1 MIGEKETVLRWLQ
14 EQPAGRYECNKAKRK
29 RTLTQN
35 SYYWALLSELAGA
48 LGLSNDELHFQLL
61 KRYSTPEVVAV
72 LESVD
77 IRNYLRYAEEVN
89 RDHKWHWRQD
99 ENGRREYYHVDTV
112 YYRVYKPSSEMDTKE
127 FKRLLDGL
135 ISECQ
140 EVGIETLSA
149 EQYALLKE
157 GKQ

>member
-14 EQPAGRYECNKAKRK
+14 DQPAGRYECNKAKRK

-61 KRYSTPEVVAV
+61 KRYSTPQPFVTFKN
-72 LESVD
+72 VD
-77 IRNYLRYAEEVN
+77 VSKFMRYYEKRAENDRCISYLFY
-89 RDHKWHWRQD
+89 
-99 ENGRREYYHVDTV
+99 T
-112 YYRVYKPSSEMDTKE
+112 PSSEMDTKE

-140 EVGIETLSA
+140 EVGINTLNA
-149 EQYALLKE
+149 DEIALLKE

>member
-14 EQPAGRYECNKAKRK
+14 DQPAGRYECNKAKRK

-61 KRYSTPEVVAV
+61 KRYSTPQPFATFDN
-72 LESVD
+72 VD
-77 IRNYLRYAEEVN
+77 VSKFMRYYERRNQDGNVIYYLFY
-89 RDHKWHWRQD
+89 
-99 ENGRREYYHVDTV
+99 T
-112 YYRVYKPSSEMDTKE
+112 PSSEMDTKE

-140 EVGIETLSA
+140 EVGIETLNA
-149 EQYALLKE
+149 HELALLKE
-157 GKQ
+157 GK

>member
-14 EQPAGRYECNKAKRK
+14 DQPAGRYECNKAKRK

-48 LGLSNDELHFQLL
+48 LGLSNDELHFSLL
-61 KRYSTPEVVAV
+61 KRYSTPQPFVTFKN
-72 LESVD
+72 VD
-77 IRNYLRYAEEVN
+77 VSKFMRYYEKRAENDRCISYLFY
-89 RDHKWHWRQD
+89 
-99 ENGRREYYHVDTV
+99 T
-112 YYRVYKPSSEMDTKE
+112 PSSEMDTKE

-140 EVGIETLSA
+140 EVGINTLSA
-149 EQYALLKE
+149 EELALLKE

>member
-14 EQPAGRYECNKAKRK
+14 DQPAGRYECNKAKRK

-61 KRYSTPEVVAV
+61 KRYSTPQPFAT
-72 LESVD
+72 LE
-77 IRNYLRYAEEVN
+77 
-89 RDHKWHWRQD
+89 
-99 ENGRREYYHVDTV
+99 HVDVSKFMRYYEKRNQVDKTV
-112 YYRVYKPSSEMDTKE
+112 YYLFYTPSSEMSTTE

-140 EVGIETLSA
+140 EVGINTLSA
-149 EQYALLKE
+149 EELALLKE

>member
-14 EQPAGRYECNKAKRK
+14 DQPAGRYECNKAKRK

-61 KRYSTPEVVAV
+61 KRYSTPQPFVTFKN
-72 LESVD
+72 VD
-77 IRNYLRYAEEVN
+77 VSKFMRYYEKRAENDRCISYLFY
-89 RDHKWHWRQD
+89 
-99 ENGRREYYHVDTV
+99 T
-112 YYRVYKPSSEMDTKE
+112 PSSEMDTKE

-140 EVGIETLSA
+140 EVGIETLNA

-157 GKQ
+157 GK

>member
-61 KRYSTPEVVAV
+61 KRYSTPQPFVTFKQ
-72 LESVD
+72 VD
-77 IRNYLRYAEEVN
+77 VSKFMRYYEKRAENDRCISYLFY
-89 RDHKWHWRQD
+89 
-99 ENGRREYYHVDTV
+99 T
-112 YYRVYKPSSEMDTKE
+112 PSSEMDTKE

-140 EVGIETLSA
+140 EVGIETLNA

>member
-61 KRYSTPEVVAV
+61 KRYSTPQPFVTFKN
-72 LESVD
+72 VD
-77 IRNYLRYAEEVN
+77 VSKFMRYYEKRAENDRCISYLFY
-89 RDHKWHWRQD
+89 
-99 ENGRREYYHVDTV
+99 T
-112 YYRVYKPSSEMDTKE
+112 PSSEMDTKE

-140 EVGIETLSA
+140 EVGIETLNA

-157 GKQ
+157 GK

>member
-14 EQPAGRYECNKAKRK
+14 DQPAGRYECNKAKRK

-61 KRYSTPEVVAV
+61 KRYSTPQPFVTFKN
-72 LESVD
+72 VD
-77 IRNYLRYAEEVN
+77 VSKFMRYYEKRAENDRCISYLFY
-89 RDHKWHWRQD
+89 
-99 ENGRREYYHVDTV
+99 T
-112 YYRVYKPSSEMDTKE
+112 PSSEMDTKE

-140 EVGIETLSA
+140 EVGIDTLTPVEVA
-149 EQYALLKE
+149 RMKE
-157 GKQ
+157 A

>member
-61 KRYSTPEVVAV
+61 KRYSTPQPFVTFKN
-72 LESVD
+72 VD
-77 IRNYLRYAEEVN
+77 VSKFMRYYEKRAENDRCISYLFY
-89 RDHKWHWRQD
+89 
-99 ENGRREYYHVDTV
+99 T
-112 YYRVYKPSSEMDTKE
+112 PSSEMDTKE

-140 EVGIETLSA
+140 EIGIDTLTPDEVA
-149 EQYALLKE
+149 RLKE
-157 GKQ
+157 G

>member
-14 EQPAGRYECNKAKRK
+14 DQPAGRYECNKAKRK

-61 KRYSTPEVVAV
+61 KRYSTPQPFVTFKN
-72 LESVD
+72 VD
-77 IRNYLRYAEEVN
+77 VSKFMRYYEKRAENDRCISYLFY
-89 RDHKWHWRQD
+89 
-99 ENGRREYYHVDTV
+99 T
-112 YYRVYKPSSEMDTKE
+112 PSSEMDTKE

-140 EVGIETLSA
+140 EVGINTLSA
-149 EQYALLKE
+149 EEIALLKE
-157 GKQ
+157 GTK

>member
-14 EQPAGRYECNKAKRK
+14 DQPEGRYECNKAKRK

-61 KRYSTPEVVAV
+61 KRYSTPQPFVTFKN
-72 LESVD
+72 VD
-77 IRNYLRYAEEVN
+77 VSKFMRYYEKRAENDRCISYLFY
-89 RDHKWHWRQD
+89 
-99 ENGRREYYHVDTV
+99 T
-112 YYRVYKPSSEMDTKE
+112 PSSEMDTKE

-140 EVGIETLSA
+140 EVGIETLNA

>member
-1 MIGEKETVLRWLQ
+1 MIGEKEIVLRWLQ
-14 EQPAGRYECNKAKRK
+14 DQPAGRYECNKAKRK

-61 KRYSTPEVVAV
+61 KRYSTPQPFATFDN
-72 LESVD
+72 VD
-77 IRNYLRYAEEVN
+77 VSKFMRYYEKRNQDGNVIYYLFY
-89 RDHKWHWRQD
+89 
-99 ENGRREYYHVDTV
+99 T
-112 YYRVYKPSSEMDTKE
+112 PSSEMDTKE

-140 EVGIETLSA
+140 EIGIDTLTPA
-149 EQYALLKE
+149 EVARMKE
-157 GKQ
+157 V

>member
-14 EQPAGRYECNKAKRK
+14 DQPAGRYECNKAKRK

-61 KRYSTPEVVAV
+61 KRYSTPQPFVTFKN
-72 LESVD
+72 VD
-77 IRNYLRYAEEVN
+77 VSKFMRYYEKRAENDRCISYLFY
-89 RDHKWHWRQD
+89 
-99 ENGRREYYHVDTV
+99 T
-112 YYRVYKPSSEMDTKE
+112 PSSEMDTKE

-140 EVGIETLSA
+140 EVGINTLNA
-149 EQYALLKE
+149 DELALLKE

>member
-14 EQPAGRYECNKAKRK
+14 DQPAGRYECNKAKRK

-61 KRYSTPEVVAV
+61 KRYSTPQPFVTFKN
-72 LESVD
+72 VD
-77 IRNYLRYAEEVN
+77 VSKFMRYYEKRAENDRCISYLFY
-89 RDHKWHWRQD
+89 
-99 ENGRREYYHVDTV
+99 T
-112 YYRVYKPSSEMDTKE
+112 PSSEMDTKE

-140 EVGIETLSA
+140 EVGINTLNA
-149 EQYALLKE
+149 DELALLKE
-157 GKQ
+157 GK

>member
-14 EQPAGRYECNKAKRK
+14 DQPAGRYECNKAKRK

-61 KRYSTPEVVAV
+61 KRYSTPQPFVTFKN
-72 LESVD
+72 VD
-77 IRNYLRYAEEVN
+77 VSKFMRYYEKRAENDRCISYLFY
-89 RDHKWHWRQD
+89 
-99 ENGRREYYHVDTV
+99 T
-112 YYRVYKPSSEMDTKE
+112 PSSEMDTKE

-140 EVGIETLSA
+140 EVGINTMNADEL
-149 EQYALLKE
+149 ALLKE

>member
-14 EQPAGRYECNKAKRK
+14 DQPAGRYECNKAKRK

-61 KRYSTPEVVAV
+61 KRYSTPQPFATFDN
-72 LESVD
+72 VD
-77 IRNYLRYAEEVN
+77 VSKFMRYYERRNQDGNVIYYLFY
-89 RDHKWHWRQD
+89 
-99 ENGRREYYHVDTV
+99 T
-112 YYRVYKPSSEMDTKE
+112 PSSEMDTKE

-140 EVGIETLSA
+140 EIGIDTLTQA
-149 EQYALLKE
+149 EVARLKE
-157 GKQ
+157 G

>member
-14 EQPAGRYECNKAKRK
+14 DQPAGRYECNKAKRK

-61 KRYSTPEVVAV
+61 KRYSTPQPFAT
-72 LESVD
+72 LE
-77 IRNYLRYAEEVN
+77 
-89 RDHKWHWRQD
+89 
-99 ENGRREYYHVDTV
+99 HVDVSKFMRYYEKRNQVDKTV
-112 YYRVYKPSSEMDTKE
+112 YYLFYTPSSEMDTKE

-140 EVGIETLSA
+140 ELGIETLNA

-157 GKQ
+157 GK

>member
-14 EQPAGRYECNKAKRK
+14 DQPAGRYECNKAKRK

-61 KRYSTPEVVAV
+61 KRYSTPQPFVTFKN
-72 LESVD
+72 VD
-77 IRNYLRYAEEVN
+77 VSKFMRYYEKRAENDRCISYLFY
-89 RDHKWHWRQD
+89 
-99 ENGRREYYHVDTV
+99 T
-112 YYRVYKPSSEMDTKE
+112 PSSEMDTKE

-140 EVGIETLSA
+140 EVGIETLNA
-149 EQYALLKE
+149 EQYALMKE

>member
-14 EQPAGRYECNKAKRK
+14 DQPAGRYECNKAKRK

-61 KRYSTPEVVAV
+61 KRYSTPQPFVTFKN
-72 LESVD
+72 VD
-77 IRNYLRYAEEVN
+77 VSKFMRYYEKRAENDRCISYLSY
-89 RDHKWHWRQD
+89 
-99 ENGRREYYHVDTV
+99 T
-112 YYRVYKPSSEMDTKE
+112 PSSEMDTKE

-140 EVGIETLSA
+140 EVGINTMSA
-149 EQYALLKE
+149 EEIALLKE

>member
-14 EQPAGRYECNKAKRK
+14 DQPAGRYECNKAKRK

-61 KRYSTPEVVAV
+61 KRYSTPQPFVTFKN
-72 LESVD
+72 VD
-77 IRNYLRYAEEVN
+77 VSKFMRYYEKRAENDRCISYLFY
-89 RDHKWHWRQD
+89 
-99 ENGRREYYHVDTV
+99 T
-112 YYRVYKPSSEMDTKE
+112 PSSEMSTKE

-140 EVGIETLSA
+140 EVGINTLSA
-149 EQYALLKE
+149 DELALLKE

>member
-14 EQPAGRYECNKAKRK
+14 DQPAGRYECNKAKRK

-61 KRYSTPEVVAV
+61 KRYSTPQPFVTFKN
-72 LESVD
+72 VD
-77 IRNYLRYAEEVN
+77 VSKFMRYYEKRAENDRCISYLFY
-89 RDHKWHWRQD
+89 
-99 ENGRREYYHVDTV
+99 T
-112 YYRVYKPSSEMDTKE
+112 PSSEMDTKE

-140 EVGIETLSA
+140 EVGIETLNA

>member
-1 MIGEKETVLRWLQ
+1 MTGEKETVLRWLQ
-14 EQPAGRYECNKAKRK
+14 DQPAGRYECNKAKRK

-61 KRYSTPEVVAV
+61 KRYSTPQPFATFDN
-72 LESVD
+72 VD
-77 IRNYLRYAEEVN
+77 VSKFMRYYERRNQDGNVIYYLFY
-89 RDHKWHWRQD
+89 
-99 ENGRREYYHVDTV
+99 T
-112 YYRVYKPSSEMDTKE
+112 PSSEMDTKE

-140 EVGIETLSA
+140 EIGIDTLTPA
-149 EQYALLKE
+149 EVARLKE
-157 GKQ
+157 G

>member
-14 EQPAGRYECNKAKRK
+14 DQPAGRYECNKAKKK

-61 KRYSTPEVVAV
+61 KRYSTPQPFAT
-72 LESVD
+72 LE
-77 IRNYLRYAEEVN
+77 
-89 RDHKWHWRQD
+89 
-99 ENGRREYYHVDTV
+99 HVDVSKFMRYYEKQNQVDKTV
-112 YYRVYKPSSEMDTKE
+112 YYLFYTPSSEMSTTE

-140 EVGIETLSA
+140 EVGIETLNA

>member
-14 EQPAGRYECNKAKRK
+14 DQPAGRYECNKAKKK

-61 KRYSTPEVVAV
+61 KRYSTPQPFATFDN
-72 LESVD
+72 VD
-77 IRNYLRYAEEVN
+77 VSKFMRYYERRNQDGNVIYYLFY
-89 RDHKWHWRQD
+89 
-99 ENGRREYYHVDTV
+99 T
-112 YYRVYKPSSEMDTKE
+112 PSSEMDTKE

-140 EVGIETLSA
+140 EIGIDTLTPA
-149 EQYALLKE
+149 EVARLKE
-157 GKQ
+157 G

>member
-14 EQPAGRYECNKAKRK
+14 DQPAGRYECNKAKRK

-61 KRYSTPEVVAV
+61 KRYSTPQPFVTFKN
-72 LESVD
+72 VD
-77 IRNYLRYAEEVN
+77 VSKFMRYYEKRAENDRCISYLFY
-89 RDHKWHWRQD
+89 
-99 ENGRREYYHVDTV
+99 T
-112 YYRVYKPSSEMDTKE
+112 PSSEMDTKE

-135 ISECQ
+135 ISECN
-140 EVGIETLSA
+140 EVGINTLNA
-149 EQYALLKE
+149 EELALLKE
-157 GKQ
+157 GK

>member
-14 EQPAGRYECNKAKRK
+14 DQPAGRYECNKAKRK

-61 KRYSTPEVVAV
+61 KRYSTPQPFATFDN
-72 LESVD
+72 VD
-77 IRNYLRYAEEVN
+77 VSKFMRYYERRNQDGNVIYYLFY
-89 RDHKWHWRQD
+89 
-99 ENGRREYYHVDTV
+99 T
-112 YYRVYKPSSEMDTKE
+112 PSSEMDTKE

-140 EVGIETLSA
+140 EIGIDTLTPA
-149 EQYALLKE
+149 EVARMKE
-157 GKQ
+157 G

>member
-14 EQPAGRYECNKAKRK
+14 DQPAGRYECNKAKRK

-61 KRYSTPEVVAV
+61 KRYSTPQPFVTFKN
-72 LESVD
+72 VD
-77 IRNYLRYAEEVN
+77 VSKFMRYYEKRAENDRCISYLFY
-89 RDHKWHWRQD
+89 
-99 ENGRREYYHVDTV
+99 T
-112 YYRVYKPSSEMDTKE
+112 PSSEMDTKE

-140 EVGIETLSA
+140 EVGINTLNA
-149 EQYALLKE
+149 EEVALLKE

>member
-14 EQPAGRYECNKAKRK
+14 DQPAGRYECNKAKRK

-61 KRYSTPEVVAV
+61 KRYSTPQPFVTFKN
-72 LESVD
+72 VD
-77 IRNYLRYAEEVN
+77 VSKFMRYYEKRAENDRCISYLFY
-89 RDHKWHWRQD
+89 
-99 ENGRREYYHVDTV
+99 T
-112 YYRVYKPSSEMDTKE
+112 PSSEMDTKE

-140 EVGIETLSA
+140 EVGIETLNA
-149 EQYALLKE
+149 EELALLKE
-157 GKQ
+157 GK

>member
-1 MIGEKETVLRWLQ
+1 MTGEKETVLRWLQ
-14 EQPAGRYECNKAKRK
+14 DQPAGRYECNKAKRK

-61 KRYSTPEVVAV
+61 KRYSTPQPFATFDN
-72 LESVD
+72 VD
-77 IRNYLRYAEEVN
+77 VSKFMRYYEKRNTDGNVIYYLFY
-89 RDHKWHWRQD
+89 
-99 ENGRREYYHVDTV
+99 T
-112 YYRVYKPSSEMDTKE
+112 PSSEMDTKE

-140 EVGIETLSA
+140 EVGINTMSA
-149 EQYALLKE
+149 EEIALLKE

>member
-14 EQPAGRYECNKAKRK
+14 DQPAGRYECNKAKRK

-61 KRYSTPEVVAV
+61 KRYSTPQPFAT
-72 LESVD
+72 LE
-77 IRNYLRYAEEVN
+77 
-89 RDHKWHWRQD
+89 
-99 ENGRREYYHVDTV
+99 HVDVSKFMRYYEKRNQVDKTV
-112 YYRVYKPSSEMDTKE
+112 YYLFYTPSSEMDTRE

-140 EVGIETLSA
+140 EVGIETLNA

-157 GKQ
+157 GK

>member
-14 EQPAGRYECNKAKRK
+14 DQPAGRYECNKAKRK

-61 KRYSTPEVVAV
+61 KRYSTPEPFVTFKN
-72 LESVD
+72 VD
-77 IRNYLRYAEEVN
+77 VSKFMRYYEKRAENDRCISYLFY
-89 RDHKWHWRQD
+89 
-99 ENGRREYYHVDTV
+99 T
-112 YYRVYKPSSEMDTKE
+112 PSSEMDTKE

-140 EVGIETLSA
+140 EVGINTLSA
-149 EQYALLKE
+149 EEYALLKE

>member
-1 MIGEKETVLRWLQ
+1 MTGEKKTCLRWL
-14 EQPAGRYECNKAKRK
+14 EQQPEGRYEVNKAKRK

-61 KRYSTPEVVAV
+61 KRYSTPQPFAC
-72 LESVD
+72 LDHVD
-77 IRNYLRYAEEVN
+77 VSRFVRYYEERN
-89 RDHKWHWRQD
+89 RDGK
-99 ENGRREYYHVDTV
+99 TV
-112 YYRVYKPSSEMDTKE
+112 YYLFYTPSSEMSTKE

-140 EVGIETLSA
+140 EVGINTLSA
-149 EQYALLKE
+149 EELALLKE
-157 GKQ
+157 GK

>member
-1 MIGEKETVLRWLQ
+1 MTGEKETVLRWLQ
-14 EQPAGRYECNKAKRK
+14 DQPAGRYECNKAKRK

-61 KRYSTPEVVAV
+61 KRYSTPQPFVTFKN
-72 LESVD
+72 VD
-77 IRNYLRYAEEVN
+77 VSKFMRYYEKRAENDRCISYLFY
-89 RDHKWHWRQD
+89 
-99 ENGRREYYHVDTV
+99 T
-112 YYRVYKPSSEMDTKE
+112 PSSEMSTKE

-140 EVGIETLSA
+140 EVGINTLSA
-149 EQYALLKE
+149 NELALLKE